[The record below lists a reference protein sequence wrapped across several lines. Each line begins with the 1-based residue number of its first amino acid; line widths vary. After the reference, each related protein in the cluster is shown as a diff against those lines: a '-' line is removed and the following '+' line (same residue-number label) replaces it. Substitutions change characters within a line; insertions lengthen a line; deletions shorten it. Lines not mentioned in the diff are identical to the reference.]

1 VDDVRLRLNAGDI
14 DPNEPDEYG
23 RTPLWWAAWYGRSEI
38 AELLLANK
46 NLNMN
51 ACDGNGQA
59 PVYAAA
65 SRGHEEIVQLL
76 IEQTERLD
84 LHQCCRGGRDSGAT
98 LLHIAVRNGH
108 KGVVKLLLSSNM
120 SSKELALLLLAKDG
134 EGDRPVDDA
143 AILGYK
149 RPGSGAASC
158 SKVRQSRRKQQPV
171 SDDA

>member
-1 VDDVRLRLNAGDI
+1 VRLRLNAGDI

-65 SRGHEEIVQLL
+65 SRGHKEIVKLL

-84 LHQCCRGGRDSGAT
+84 LHHCCRGGRDSGAT
-98 LLHIAVRNGH
+98 PLHIAVRNGH

-120 SSKELALLLLAKDG
+120 SSKRVG
-134 EGDRPVDDA
+134 TA
-143 AILGYK
+143 AACK
-149 RPGSGAASC
+149 R
-158 SKVRQSRRKQQPV
+158 RRG
-171 SDDA
+171 